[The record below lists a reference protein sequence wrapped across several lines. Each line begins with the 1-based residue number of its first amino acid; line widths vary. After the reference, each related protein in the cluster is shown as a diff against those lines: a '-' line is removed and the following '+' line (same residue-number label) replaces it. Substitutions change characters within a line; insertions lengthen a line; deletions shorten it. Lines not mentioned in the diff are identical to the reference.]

1 MLVISENAE
10 SVLREG
16 IGRYFELKEK
26 SIGPPKLYLGGHVR
40 KVDLDNGAKAWAFS
54 SSQYVQ
60 AAVKNVKSYLE
71 GQDKWKLPKRAQTP
85 MTTSYRP
92 ELDITPELDP
102 SMASYYMSLIGILRW
117 IVELGRVDICLEVSV
132 MCSHMAMSR

>member
-1 MLVISENAE
+1 MLVISESAE

-40 KVDLDNGAKAWAFS
+40 KLDLENGAKAWAFS

-60 AAVKNVKSYLE
+60 AAVKNVKSYLST
-71 GQDKWKLPKRAQTP
+71 QDMWKMPTRAQTP

-92 ELDITPELDP
+92 ELDVTLELDP
-102 SMASYYMSLIGILRW
+102 SMASYYMSLIGILR
-117 IVELGRVDICLEVSV
+117 
-132 MCSHMAMSR
+132 